1 MTPEQLAIYADIA
14 NTLGVVAILLAIV
27 VLFFRGDI
35 LSRKVYENLA
45 EKMMCSMVKKV
56 CEEIREMFE
65 EQRRACESVRKE

>member
-14 NTLGVVAILLAIV
+14 NTLGVVAILLAVV

-35 LSRKVYENLA
+35 LSRRVYENLA

-56 CEEIREMFE
+56 CEEIGEMFE
-65 EQRRACESVRKE
+65 EQRRACKECKE